1 MPWGEDSAP
10 KAPQLRAVDKEA
22 QRAQLAAQL
31 AENEEALEIEE
42 TARQR
47 RPRTTTCGESTKQ
60 GFSPTNEQMLC
71 SPSFGSVPSFS
82 VSSTSSYDFSCVP

>member
-31 AENEEALEIEE
+31 AVNEEALEIEDDLE
-42 TARQR
+42 A
-47 RPRTTTCGESTKQ
+47 E
-60 GFSPTNEQMLC
+60 EIEDDD
-71 SPSFGSVPSFS
+71 VW
-82 VSSTSSYDFSCVP
+82 

>member
-31 AENEEALEIEE
+31 AENKEALEIEDDRAAEE
-42 TARQR
+42 T
-47 RPRTTTCGESTKQ
+47 EDDD
-60 GFSPTNEQMLC
+60 
-71 SPSFGSVPSFS
+71 VW
-82 VSSTSSYDFSCVP
+82 